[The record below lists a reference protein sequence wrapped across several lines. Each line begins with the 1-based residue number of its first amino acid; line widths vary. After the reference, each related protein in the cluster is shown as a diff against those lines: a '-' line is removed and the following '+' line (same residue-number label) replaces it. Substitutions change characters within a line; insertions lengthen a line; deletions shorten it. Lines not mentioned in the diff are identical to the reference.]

1 MRAVVQRSAAAS
13 VEVEGRIVGSI
24 DRGLV
29 AFVAVERG
37 DGPPEVAWLARKLG
51 DLRLLS
57 DSQGRLDRSLRDEGA
72 GLLLVSNFTVAGRLG
87 KGAKPDFSRAAPA
100 PVARAVFEQLVE
112 AVRVAGLPVAA
123 GEFGADMR
131 VRVEGDGPVT
141 VILEREP
148 HAADGSSNR

>member
-13 VEVEGRIVGSI
+13 VEVEGRVVGAI

-37 DGPPEVAWLARKLG
+37 DGPAEAAWLARKLA

-57 DSQGRLDRSLRDEGA
+57 GPDGRLDRSLRDEGA
-72 GLLLVSNFTVAGRLG
+72 GLLLVSNFTVAGRTG

-100 PVARAVFEQLVE
+100 AEARALFDRVVA
-112 AVRVAGLPVAA
+112 AVRDAGLPVAT

-131 VRVEGDGPVT
+131 VCVEGDGPVT

-148 HAADGSSNR
+148 AADGSPDR